1 MPRLGPW
8 VRNVSMRWMY
18 VLVGGGV
25 ALLCT
30 AFSYWQ
36 TGSEVSL
43 GAVVF
48 GGLLTGYLLTRSNS
62 DTSRAGIQVGIVGGL
77 PILWAVFDT
86 YVAAAGVTEPVW
98 FTLAEGV
105 LLIGFIIIGFG
116 IAALAGEVGIR
127 IGTWLADSVTNRRSH
142 VTR

>member
-1 MPRLGPW
+1 
-8 VRNVSMRWMY
+8 MRWKC
-18 VLVGGGV
+18 VLIGGGV
-25 ALLCT
+25 ALPCT

-43 GAVVF
+43 GIVVL
-48 GGLLTGYLLTRSNS
+48 GGLLTGYLLTQSNT
-62 DTSRAGIQVGIVGGL
+62 DTSRAGIQVGILGGL

-86 YVAAAGVTEPVW
+86 YIAAAGVTEPVW
-98 FTLAEGV
+98 FKLAEGV

-116 IAALAGEVGIR
+116 IAALAGEVGVR
-127 IGTWLADSVTNRRSH
+127 IGTWLADSVTNRRSR